1 MSSVTGSGGVSPTTP
16 NVLAQGAE
24 GATGAVPVKSQAAG
38 NLGGVT
44 PSQES
49 APTRVPVKSKAP
61 ELSLPIVDFGD
72 EEMVAALM
80 GFLNGKAQ
88 NTTLKGLMEGVNQNQ
103 NKMATQNK
111 DRLTQI
117 KTAADN
123 AQKAENKSFWS
134 KLWGIVAK
142 VATIVASVA
151 AIVLTGGAAAP
162 FVIAL
167 AVYSIASTTFSL
179 VNDIVKSAGGKGVDW
194 DLSLGEVAKQIAY
207 ATGADEE
214 TANKWKMGV
223 DIAIAVVGAV
233 ASLASLAKGLYN
245 VVKTGAQ
252 SITEAGGTAA
262 KTAVKVVD
270 TTVDTAI
277 DVAAEAAAAT
287 AKVAKSTAKVIGQAV
302 QGVSGVTGAG
312 ATVTSGVLTLQKAE
326 FQKMSSEAQANA
338 KEILALVAK
347 LQKMFDSD
355 SELMQKV
362 MEEQASA
369 EQFLSQ
375 LFAGIERTRSQT
387 VNAMA

>member
-1 MSSVTGSGGVSPTTP
+1 MSTVSGSGGVSPTTP

-49 APTRVPVKSKAP
+49 APTPAPAKSKAP

-72 EEMVAALM
+72 EEMVAALL

-88 NTTLKGLMEGVNQNQ
+88 NTTLKGLLEGVNQNQ
-103 NKMATQNK
+103 NKMAAQNK

-123 AQKAENKSFWS
+123 SQKAENKSFWS

-223 DIAIAVVGAV
+223 DIGMAAITAVV
-233 ASLASLAKGLYN
+233 SLASLAKGLVN
-245 VVKTGAQ
+245 VIKTGVQ
-252 SITEAGGTAA
+252 SLTKAGGAVA
-262 KTAVKVVD
+262 KTA
-270 TTVDTAI
+270 TQTAESAA
-277 DVAAEAAAAT
+277 DVAASA
-287 AKVAKSTAKVIGQAV
+287 AKVTEKTAKVIAQWV
-302 QGVSGVTGAG
+302 QGISGMTGAG
-312 ATVTSGVLTLQKAE
+312 ATVTSGVLTLEKAE
-326 FQKMSSEAQANA
+326 YQKVASDAQANA

-387 VNAMA
+387 VNMMA

>member
-1 MSSVTGSGGVSPTTP
+1 MSSVNGSGGVIPTTP
-16 NVLAQGAE
+16 NVLGQGAQSTG
-24 GATGAVPVKSQAAG
+24 GATPVQSQAAG

-49 APTRVPVKSKAP
+49 APTRVSVKSKAP

-103 NKMATQNK
+103 NKMAAQNK

-117 KTAADN
+117 KTASDN

-167 AVYSIASTTFSL
+167 AAYSIVSTTFSL
-179 VNDIVKSAGGKGVDW
+179 INDTIKMNGGKGVDW

-207 ATGADEE
+207 GTGADEE

-223 DIAIAVVGAV
+223 DIAIAVVGAL
-233 ASLASLAKGLYN
+233 ASLASLPKGLYN
-245 VVKTGAQ
+245 VVKTGAKP
-252 SITEAGGTAA
+252 ITEAGGTAA
-262 KTAVKVVD
+262 NTAKKVA
-270 TTVDTAI
+270 DTAI
-277 DVAAEAAAAT
+277 DVAAEVAKST